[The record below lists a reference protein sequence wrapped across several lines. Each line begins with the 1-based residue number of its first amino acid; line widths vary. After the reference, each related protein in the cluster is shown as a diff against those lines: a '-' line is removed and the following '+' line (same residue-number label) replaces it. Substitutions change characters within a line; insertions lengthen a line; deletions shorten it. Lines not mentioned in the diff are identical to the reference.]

1 MSASRAAA
9 ITSRFPGLP
18 LLVVG
23 DLMIDQYLWGNVS
36 RISPEAPVPVVRLE
50 RESFRLGGAGNVV
63 NNLVALGSRAIP
75 AGVRGDDRFGEL
87 LETYCREAGV
97 PVEGMIVAPG
107 RPTTVKT
114 RVIAHGQQVVRV
126 DREVDTQPDAAVA
139 RRLQE
144 KALALLEGVQ
154 GVIVSDYD
162 KGALSP
168 ALLEA
173 LLPEAV
179 RRRLPVI
186 VDPKIRLFR
195 HYGPATVVTPNAREA
210 MEAGGGVARSED
222 EFEALGRRILEMLGC
237 PYLLI
242 TRGERGMLLMDKAGA
257 SLSIPASAREVYD
270 VTGAGDTVAATLA
283 LAVAAGATMPEAAL
297 LANHAAGVVVGKVGA
312 ATLTVRDLLGVIGA
326 PGDRG
331 SAHV

>member
-1 MSASRAAA
+1 
-9 ITSRFPGLP
+9 
-18 LLVVG
+18 
-23 DLMIDQYLWGNVS
+23 MIDQYLWGGVS

-63 NNLVALGSRAIP
+63 NNLVALGARAIP
-75 AGVRGDDRFGEL
+75 VGVRGDDRFGDL
-87 LETYCREAGV
+87 LESHCREAGL
-97 PVEGMIVAPG
+97 PTEGMIVAPG

-126 DREVDTQPDAAVA
+126 DREVDTPPDAAVS

-144 KALALLEGVQ
+144 KGMALLEEVQ

-162 KGALSP
+162 KGTLSP
-168 ALLEA
+168 SLLAA
-173 LLPEAV
+173 LLPESV

-210 MEAGGGVARSED
+210 MEASGMVARSED
-222 EFEALGRRILEMLGC
+222 EFEELGRRILDMLGC
-237 PYLLI
+237 PFLLI
-242 TRGERGMLLMDKAGA
+242 TRGERGMLLLDKEGEP
-257 SLSIPASAREVYD
+257 LSIPASAREVFD

-283 LAVAAGATMPEAAL
+283 LAVAAGASMPEAAQ

-312 ATLTVRDLLGVIGA
+312 ATLTVKELLGVIGGGGS
-326 PGDRG
+326 PG
-331 SAHV
+331 SAQV

>member
-1 MSASRAAA
+1 
-9 ITSRFPGLP
+9 
-18 LLVVG
+18 
-23 DLMIDQYLWGNVS
+23 MIDQYLWGSVS

-63 NNLVALGSRAIP
+63 SNLVALGARAIP
-75 AGVRGDDRFGEL
+75 AGVRGDDRFGDL
-87 LETYCREAGV
+87 LETQCRDAGV
-97 PVEGMIVAPG
+97 PTDGMIIASS

-126 DREVDTQPDAAVA
+126 DREVDTPPDAGVA

-144 KALALLEGVQ
+144 KALALLGGVQ

-162 KGALSP
+162 KGALSAP
-168 ALLEA
+168 LLAA
-173 LLPEAV
+173 LLPEAA

-195 HYGPATVVTPNAREA
+195 HYVPATVVTPNAREA

-222 EFEALGRRILEMLGC
+222 EFEALGRRILAMLGC

-242 TRGERGMLLMDKAGA
+242 TRGEHGMLLLDKEGP
-257 SLSIPASAREVYD
+257 SLSIPASAREVFD

-283 LAVAAGATMPEAAL
+283 LSVAAGATMPEAAL

-312 ATLTVRDLLGVIGA
+312 ATLTVGDLLGVIGGRGN
-326 PGDRG
+326 PG
-331 SAHV
+331 SAQV

>member
-1 MSASRAAA
+1 
-9 ITSRFPGLP
+9 
-18 LLVVG
+18 
-23 DLMIDQYLWGNVS
+23 MIDQYLWGGVS

-63 NNLVALGSRAIP
+63 NNLLALGARAIP
-75 AGVRGDDRFGEL
+75 AGVRGDDRFGDL
-87 LETYCREAGV
+87 IETSCREAGL
-97 PVEGMIVAPG
+97 PTGGIVLAPG

-114 RVIAHGQQVVRV
+114 RVIAHGQHVVRV
-126 DREVDTQPDAAVA
+126 DREVDTPPEDAVS

-144 KALALLEGVQ
+144 RALELLEGVQ

-168 ALLEA
+168 GLLKS
-173 LLPEAV
+173 LLPEAA

-210 MEAGGGVARSED
+210 MEAGGGVARTGE
-222 EFEALGRRILEMLGC
+222 EFESLGRRILAMLGC
-237 PYLLI
+237 PFLLI
-242 TRGERGMLLMDKAGA
+242 TRGEHGMLLLEKDGG
-257 SLSIPASAREVYD
+257 SLSIPASAREVFD

-283 LAVAAGATMPEAAL
+283 LSVAAGATMAEAAV
-297 LANHAAGVVVGKVGA
+297 LANHAAGIVVGRIGA
-312 ATLTVRDLLGVIGA
+312 ATLTIRELLGAIDGTGK
-326 PGDRG
+326 PG
-331 SAHV
+331 SAQV

>member
-1 MSASRAAA
+1 
-9 ITSRFPGLP
+9 
-18 LLVVG
+18 
-23 DLMIDQYLWGNVS
+23 MIDQYLWGSVS

-63 NNLVALGSRAIP
+63 NNLVALGARAIP
-75 AGVRGDDRFGEL
+75 AGVRGDDRFGDL
-87 LETYCREAGV
+87 LESHCREAGLAT
-97 PVEGMIVAPG
+97 EGMIVVPG

-126 DREVDTQPDAAVA
+126 DREVDTPPDAAVS

-144 KALALLEGVQ
+144 KGLELLEGVQ

-168 ALLEA
+168 PLLAA
-173 LLPEAV
+173 LLPEAA
-179 RRRLPVI
+179 RRRIPVI

-210 MEAGGGVARSED
+210 MEATGFVARSED

-237 PYLLI
+237 PFILI
-242 TRGERGMLLMDKAGA
+242 TRGERGMLLLDKEGA
-257 SLSIPASAREVYD
+257 PLSIPASAREVFD

-283 LAVAAGATMPEAAL
+283 LAVAAGASMPEAAL
-297 LANHAAGVVVGKVGA
+297 LANHAAGIVVGKVGA
-312 ATLTVRDLLGVIGA
+312 ATLTVKELLGVIAGGVT
-326 PGDRG
+326 PG
-331 SAHV
+331 SAQV